1 MYRSAK
7 DLGRIVKENR
17 EGRAMDAARGRELR
31 ERKALIAEAKDLAI
45 VDFWCGTCLKDFEA
59 KGQKQVRDAIGWPV
73 AFYAAHCP
81 LGHIAMRRITDK
93 LNDPYF
99 YESLLMRMQQV
110 DHADDFITP
119 DNPRFAVLYPIQWAR
134 IENDRKKR
142 EEAQAAMVKDKTG
155 IITDTHGG

>member
-1 MYRSAK
+1 MHKKIK

-17 EGRAMDAARGRELR
+17 EGHAMDAARGRELR
-31 ERKALIAEAKDLAI
+31 ERKALIAEAPSIALT
-45 VDFWCGTCLKDFEA
+45 DFWCGTCLKDFEA
-59 KGQKQVRDAIGWPV
+59 KGQKQVRDTSGWPV

-81 LGHIAMRRITDK
+81 IGHVAIRRITDK

-99 YESLLMRMQQV
+99 YQSQFMRIQQV

-134 IENDRKKR
+134 LEDDRKKR
-142 EEAQAAMVKDKTG
+142 EAAAISQKDTLKDTG
-155 IITDTHGG
+155 IITDIS